1 MTGRDR
7 THFEDVIAKMPKYLQ
22 ELQSCQVIAKNSNG
36 TLSPAL
42 HTDSGIYVFY
52 ENGQPM
58 YVGRS
63 DRLGERL
70 HEHSRP
76 SSGETSASFAF
87 NIAREQ
93 FIQEFREE
101 FIFEYVELLKAELGE
116 QRALEKLLT
125 TPLDTLEPASI
136 RRKTLQEIP
145 AFTLRFRKA
154 KKRVRH
160 MTIRV
165 VEIQD
170 PIEQTIF
177 EVYTHTKL
185 GTPFNTFENH

>member
-1 MTGRDR
+1 MTGRAR
-7 THFEDVIAKMPKYLQ
+7 TRFEDVIAKMPKYLQ
-22 ELQSCQVIAKNSNG
+22 ELESCHAIAKNSNG

-42 HTDSGIYVFY
+42 DMDSGIYVFY
-52 ENGQPM
+52 ENSQPM

-70 HEHSRP
+70 HQHSRP

-93 FIQEFREE
+93 FIREFRED

-116 QRALEKLLT
+116 REALLKLLT
-125 TPLDTLEPASI
+125 TPLDTLEPGSI

-145 AFTLRFRKA
+145 AFILRFSKA
-154 KKRVRH
+154 KKRVRN

-165 VEIQD
+165 VEIRD

-177 EVYTHTKL
+177 EVYVHMKL
-185 GTPFNTFENH
+185 GTPFNSFENH